1 MLWISSP
8 VFYPAAIVPPA
19 VKPFLS
25 INPLSPII
33 ESLRQITLSGNLPD
47 VMMLASALLSG
58 MIFAVLGW
66 AYFHHSRSQFM
77 DLL

>member
-8 VFYPAAIVPPA
+8 VFYHAAIVPPS
-19 VKPFLS
+19 VQPFLG

-33 ESLRQITLSGNLPD
+33 ESLRQIVLSGNLPD
-47 VMMLASALLSG
+47 LMMVANALLSG
-58 MIFAVLGW
+58 TIFAVLGW
-66 AYFHHSRSQFM
+66 SYFHHSRSQFM